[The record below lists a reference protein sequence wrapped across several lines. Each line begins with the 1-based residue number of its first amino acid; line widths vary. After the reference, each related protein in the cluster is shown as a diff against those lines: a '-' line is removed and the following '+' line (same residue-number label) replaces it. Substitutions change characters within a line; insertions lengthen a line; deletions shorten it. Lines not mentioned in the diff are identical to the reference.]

1 MVKRRARGEESYI
14 YLRVFYL
21 WLLWLSLVIS
31 DYQLVSLVAFPHF
44 NESVKK
50 NKNVLFS
57 VEEVKLKVRDM

>member
-1 MVKRRARGEESYI
+1 MVKPRARGEESYV

-31 DYQLVSLVAFPHF
+31 DYQLVSLVAFLRF
-44 NESVKK
+44 NESVK